1 MYAAAAGRRARYAK
15 RGGPQLGGRTTRT
28 TRATCGAPG
37 DRRQKYG
44 MLAGATTTGTELGP
58 SSLPMTAAQTAHASS
73 ESRPVCKWVAAIDTR
88 IAKATAET
96 AAARRPAGE
105 CRDAE
110 TDPIIEAATL
120 TIP

>member
-1 MYAAAAGRRARYAK
+1 MYAAPAGRRARYAE

-28 TRATCGAPG
+28 TRATCGADG
-37 DRRQKYG
+37 GRCQKYG
-44 MLAGATTTGTELGP
+44 MLGGGTTAGSELGP

-96 AAARRPAGE
+96 AAIRTRVG
-105 CRDAE
+105 
-110 TDPIIEAATL
+110 
-120 TIP
+120 